1 MKFLVLTGVFVIGVC
16 IFSGVVT
23 FLQGNQQSGCALD
36 GSEIQPLYEVV
47 KCVIKE
53 RNTVRP
59 DLETESGEKRAF
71 FLKRYAPPTVGDR
84 LK

>member
-1 MKFLVLTGVFVIGVC
+1 MKFLTLTGVLVIGVC

-23 FLQGNQQSGCALD
+23 FLQGNQQAGCALD

-53 RNTVRP
+53 
-59 DLETESGEKRAF
+59 
-71 FLKRYAPPTVGDR
+71 
-84 LK
+84 